1 LGVTVEGWGK
11 IKQAAQYAGVS
22 ERTFRPWLQQGL
34 RHVRL
39 KSGTI
44 LIKFEWID
52 QFLEGFE
59 STDDEAQRIAD
70 ELERSLRE

>member
-1 LGVTVEGWGK
+1 LEGWTKPKGG
-11 IKQAAQYAGVS
+11 ARYAGVS
-22 ERTFRPWLQQGL
+22 ERTFRPWLKHGL

-52 QFLEGFE
+52 QFLEGME
-59 STDDEAQRIAD
+59 ITSNEVDQIVN
-70 ELERSLRE
+70 ELEKELQL

>member
-1 LGVTVEGWGK
+1 MEGWAK
-11 IKQAAQYAGVS
+11 IKQAAKYVGVS

-44 LIKFEWID
+44 LIKYSWID
-52 QFLEGFE
+52 DYLGTMEVTTHE
-59 STDDEAQRIAD
+59 VDEIVA
-70 ELERSLRE
+70 ELEKDMGEM